1 MKKII
6 LTISMLFLIPVTFA
20 QETVVV
26 RESGTPV
33 TIQVDPTAN
42 TYSVVGTAPTSGEYY
57 YTYPGYRCYREKLTT
72 VTSDGVV
79 YSSSV
84 AGGSTIYCYPQ

>member
-6 LTISMLFLIPVTFA
+6 LSVAMLFLTHAAFA

-26 RESGTPV
+26 KEGGIPV

-42 TYSVVGTAPTSGEYY
+42 TYSVVGTAPTSGEFY

-72 VTSDGVV
+72 VTSEGVV
-79 YSSSV
+79 YSSAV